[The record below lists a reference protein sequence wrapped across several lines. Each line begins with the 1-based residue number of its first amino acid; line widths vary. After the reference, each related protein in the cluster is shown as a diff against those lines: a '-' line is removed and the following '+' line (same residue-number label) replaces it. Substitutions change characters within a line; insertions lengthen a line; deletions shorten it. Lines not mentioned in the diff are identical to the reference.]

1 MLAGFIIGWDKG
13 AFRTMTTC
21 SNTSFSFFSM
31 RLLGTILLISN
42 LSLHGKSVVTD
53 SNGYILES

>member
-13 AFRTMTTC
+13 AFMTLNTC

-31 RLLGTILLISN
+31 RLLGTILLLSN
-42 LSLHGKSVVTD
+42 LPLHGK
-53 SNGYILES
+53 